1 MKIKIVV
8 LKIASRCNLN
18 CSYCY
23 MYNLGDKTYKNQPK
37 VMCKDT
43 IKNIYK
49 RIIEHC
55 EAHGIKDFGIVLHGG
70 EPLLAGQKY
79 IEDFI
84 AIGHDMAKDK
94 ISFKYGLQ
102 TNGILIN
109 KEIVDS
115 LEKLR
120 VHIGVS
126 LDGPKDLNDK
136 FRFYHNGKG
145 SYNDVIKGIKTLLN
159 NNSYKDRLG
168 ILSVINISLSP
179 IQAYKHIK
187 ELNVKGGDFLFPYG
201 TYDNPPLGKDE
212 NIENTYYANWL
223 IKIFNKWYNES
234 EEIRPSIRLFGD
246 IITSLLGNDI
256 MADYLGNKNNEVL
269 VIETD
274 GTMEAVDGLKS
285 CGNGFTKTGANV
297 KSHSIN
303 QALDT
308 PLAKLYHYSHKHL
321 CKKCRLCPINETCG
335 GGDLANRYST
345 KNGFDNPSIYCSDL
359 EKLISHIQNKIIDR
373 LPKKLIQETGIE
385 RLKVEK
391 IQALRNNNIKN
402 DDTIHK
408 DDLLSYFYTEEII

>member
-1 MKIKIVV
+1 MEVKIVV

-37 VMCKDT
+37 VMTKET

-55 EAHGIKDFGIVLHGG
+55 EEHNIKNFGIVLHGG

-84 AIGHDMAKDK
+84 AIGNKMSEGK
-94 ISFKYGLQ
+94 IAFKYGLQ

-109 KEIVDS
+109 KEIVNS
-115 LEKLR
+115 LEKLKI
-120 VHIGVS
+120 HIGVS

-136 FRFYHNGKG
+136 YRFYHNGKG
-145 SYNDVIKGIKTLLN
+145 SYDDVIKGIKILLN
-159 NNSYKDRLG
+159 NNSYRDRLG
-168 ILSVINISLSP
+168 ILSVMNINLNP
-179 IQAYKHIK
+179 IKAYQHIK

-201 TYDNPPLGKDE
+201 TYDNPPLGKEE
-212 NIENTYYANWL
+212 NVENTYYADWL
-223 IKIFNKWYNES
+223 IKIFDKWYDENE
-234 EEIRPSIRLFGD
+234 ETRPSIRLFGD
-246 IITSLLGNDI
+246 ITTSLLGNDI

-297 KSHSIN
+297 NSYSIN

-321 CKKCRLCPINETCG
+321 CKKCKLCPINETCG

-345 KNGFDNPSIYCSDL
+345 EKGFDNPSIYCSDL
-359 EKLISHIQNKIIDR
+359 EKLITHIQNKIIDR
-373 LPKKLIQETGIE
+373 LPTELIQEAGIE
-385 RLKVEK
+385 RLTVQK
-391 IQALRNNNIKN
+391 IQTLRNDNIKN
-402 DDTIHK
+402 DDTTHE
-408 DDLLSYFYTEEII
+408 DDLLGYFYAK

>member
-1 MKIKIVV
+1 MEVKIVV

-37 VMCKDT
+37 VMSKET
-43 IKNIYK
+43 IENIYK

-55 EAHGIKDFGIVLHGG
+55 EEHNIKNFGIVLHGG

-84 AIGHDMAKDK
+84 AIGHHMAKGK

-102 TNGILIN
+102 TNGVLIN
-109 KEIVDS
+109 EEIVDS

-136 FRFYHNGKG
+136 YRFYHNGKG
-145 SYNDVIKGIKTLLN
+145 SYDDVIKGIKILLN
-159 NNSYKDRLG
+159 NNSYRHRLG
-168 ILSVINISLSP
+168 ILSVININLDP
-179 IQAYKHIK
+179 IQAYQHIK

-212 NIENTYYANWL
+212 NVENTYYADWL
-223 IKIFNKWYNES
+223 IKIFNKWYDENE
-234 EEIRPSIRLFGD
+234 ETRPSIRLFGD
-246 IITSLLGNDI
+246 ITTSLLGNDI

-297 KSHSIN
+297 KSYSIN

-308 PLAKLYHYSHKHL
+308 PLAKLYHHSHKHL
-321 CKKCRLCPINETCG
+321 CKKCKLCPISETCG

-345 KNGFDNPSIYCSDL
+345 EKGFDNPSIYCSDL
-359 EKLISHIQNKIIDR
+359 EKLITHIQNKIIDR
-373 LPKKLIQETGIE
+373 LPTELIQEAGIE
-385 RLKVEK
+385 RLTVAK
-391 IQALRNNNIKN
+391 IQTLRNDNIKN
-402 DDTIHK
+402 DVTNHE
-408 DDLLSYFYTEEII
+408 DDLLGYFYAK

>member
-1 MKIKIVV
+1 MEVKIVV

-37 VMCKDT
+37 VMSKET

-55 EAHGIKDFGIVLHGG
+55 EEHNIKNFGIVLHGG

-84 AIGHDMAKDK
+84 AIGNNMSEGK
-94 ISFKYGLQ
+94 IAFKYGLQ

-115 LEKLR
+115 LEKLKI
-120 VHIGVS
+120 HIGVS

-136 FRFYHNGKG
+136 YRFYHNGKG
-145 SYNDVIKGIKTLLN
+145 SYDDVIKGIKTLLN
-159 NNSYKDRLG
+159 NNSYRDRLG
-168 ILSVINISLSP
+168 ILSVMNINLNP
-179 IQAYKHIK
+179 IEAYQHIK

-201 TYDNPPLGKDE
+201 TYNNPPLGKEE
-212 NIENTYYANWL
+212 NVENTYYADWL
-223 IKIFNKWYNES
+223 IKIFDKWYDENE
-234 EEIRPSIRLFGD
+234 ETRPSIRLFGD
-246 IITSLLGNDI
+246 ITTSILGNDI

-269 VIETD
+269 VVETD

-297 KSHSIN
+297 NSHSIN

-321 CKKCRLCPINETCG
+321 CKKCKLCPINETCG
-335 GGDLANRYST
+335 GGDLANRYSSE
-345 KNGFDNPSIYCSDL
+345 KGFDNPSIYCSDL
-359 EKLISHIQNKIIDR
+359 EKLITHIQNKIIDR
-373 LPKKLIQETGIE
+373 LPTELIEETGIE
-385 RLKVEK
+385 RLSVEK
-391 IQALRNNNIKN
+391 IQTLRNDNIKN
-402 DDTIHK
+402 DQTTYEDE
-408 DDLLSYFYTEEII
+408 LLGHFYAK